1 MPRRVEMVVVPVP
14 LLCNSI
20 VASRLLDIILEYYSY
35 KMNIKIGWYVMFE
48 RSYEN
53 NNIAQRL
60 FGHPDLL
67 IFWNFHADFLISV
80 N

>member
-1 MPRRVEMVVVPVP
+1 MEIVEVPVP
-14 LLCNSI
+14 LLCISI
-20 VASRLLDIILEYYSY
+20 MASRLLDIILEYYSY

-60 FGHPDLL
+60 FGHPVYIYIY
-67 IFWNFHADFLISV
+67 IFLKFEFKK
-80 N
+80 